1 VSSVGI
7 FRLSGF
13 DPNAAKSTGK
23 TIIDTKREIIRLVSM
38 TIGRDLMNSQI
49 IHFKL
54 KIRGRKITT
63 VHIVPQITA
72 LA

>member
-1 VSSVGI
+1 
-7 FRLSGF
+7 
-13 DPNAAKSTGK
+13 
-23 TIIDTKREIIRLVSM
+23 M

-54 KIRGRKITT
+54 KISGRKITT
-63 VHIVPQITA
+63 VHIVPQMTA